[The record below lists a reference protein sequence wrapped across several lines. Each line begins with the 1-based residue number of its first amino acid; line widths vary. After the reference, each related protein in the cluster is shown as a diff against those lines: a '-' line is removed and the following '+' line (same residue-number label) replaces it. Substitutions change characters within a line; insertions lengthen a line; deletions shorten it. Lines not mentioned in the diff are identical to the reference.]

1 MIFESI
7 IASFCVAA
15 VSLVG
20 VFFFGNNKRLIG
32 SQRYV
37 VPVAVGVFL
46 SLVLFELIPETL
58 ALSPSFGGIA
68 VAFGFIAFYVLASV
82 LHKRYHHLE
91 ADECDRKGAA
101 SLLLIGDAIHN
112 VADGVILGGAF
123 LIDPSVGVATAI
135 GLAVHEI
142 PQEIVEFGVLIR
154 AGYSRSKAA
163 LYNLISAS
171 SIVIGTLLIIVIAEH
186 AEEYIWI
193 ITGVAAGNLLFLA
206 ASDLLPRIHGNLK
219 NYGSIWHSAISITL
233 GFIIMTSV
241 LIWTHEYFGY
251 DHKHDGEHEEEI
263 HTDEV

>member
-1 MIFESI
+1 M
-7 IASFCVAA
+7 
-15 VSLVG
+15 
-20 VFFFGNNKRLIG
+20 
-32 SQRYV
+32 
-37 VPVAVGVFL
+37 
-46 SLVLFELIPETL
+46 
-58 ALSPSFGGIA
+58 
-68 VAFGFIAFYVLASV
+68 
-82 LHKRYHHLE
+82 
-91 ADECDRKGAA
+91 
-101 SLLLIGDAIHN
+101 
-112 VADGVILGGAF
+112 
-123 LIDPSVGVATAI
+123 
-135 GLAVHEI
+135 HEI

-251 DHKHDGEHEEEI
+251 DHKHDVEHEIEI